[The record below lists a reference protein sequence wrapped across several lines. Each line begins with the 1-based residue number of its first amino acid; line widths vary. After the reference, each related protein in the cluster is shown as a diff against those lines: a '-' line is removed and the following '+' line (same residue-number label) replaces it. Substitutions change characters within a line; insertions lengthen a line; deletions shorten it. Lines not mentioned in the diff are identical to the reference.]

1 MMSIERELLMRWW
14 RGATDQADLN
24 ELYDTTVKLL
34 TQPEQEP
41 ICKGIE
47 KNKFNEG
54 LKVGQEAGYRA
65 ILEAAKAKQFYLDEN
80 ERLSNL
86 LLSAEDKIQ
95 ELLAQPEQDL
105 EVLKKDWVNFGY
117 EAGRKSAL
125 SKQEPLTPRQGL
137 EEYKRGYAQAE
148 LDLKREPLSDEEI
161 VKLWVSKSPANEFE
175 CVRLVEKA
183 HGIGVEL

>member
-1 MMSIERELLMRWW
+1 MSKERELLNKAIEMIQIVPLMASI
-14 RGATDQADLN
+14 GHAAPDFGS
-24 ELYDTTVKLL
+24 EL
-34 TQPEQEP
+34 
-41 ICKGIE
+41 
-47 KNKFNEG
+47 
-54 LKVGQEAGYRA
+54 
-65 ILEAAKAKQFYLDEN
+65 ILE
-80 ERLSNL
+80 
-86 LLSAEDKIQ
+86 IQ

-161 VKLWVSKSPANEFE
+161 VKLWASKSPANEFE

>member
-1 MMSIERELLMRWW
+1 MKTKERELLERWLDD
-14 RGATDQADLN
+14 TIFEPE
-24 ELYDTTVKLL
+24 ELDSLMEETK
-34 TQPEQEP
+34 
-41 ICKGIE
+41 
-47 KNKFNEG
+47 
-54 LKVGQEAGYRA
+54 
-65 ILEAAKAKQFYLDEN
+65 
-80 ERLSNL
+80 
-86 LLSAEDKIQ
+86 

-161 VKLWVSKSPANEFE
+161 MILGVQNLCNKANSFKPFGFA
-175 CVRLVEKA
+175 RAIEKA
-183 HGIGVEL
+183 HGIGGNNDN